1 MAGTD
6 RTKAEKQAEVQDPM
20 QPAIILV
27 RPQLGQNIGTA
38 CRAMLN
44 CGLTDLRIVQPRDGW
59 PNEDAI
65 KAASGAVAV
74 TENARIF
81 DSLADALA
89 DIQHAYAT
97 TARARDM
104 IKPVVTGEKC
114 AHEIRH
120 KAHDGGRCALVFGP
134 ERTGLNNDDLTLVDT
149 LVTIPLNPAF
159 SSLNLAQAV
168 LLVGHEWYKLG
179 LGDDV
184 QGRQLVKG
192 KTDFATKETLTHFFQ
207 HLEEQL
213 DAARFFPTE
222 EKKTVMVRNIRNMFQ
237 RMDVTYQEVQTLHG
251 VITALSGRRKGEK

>member
-6 RTKAEKQAEVQDPM
+6 KTKAEIQAAIQDPM

-44 CGLTDLRIVQPRDGW
+44 NGLTDLRLVQPRDGW
-59 PNEDAI
+59 PNEDAV

-74 TENARIF
+74 TENAQIF
-81 DSLADALA
+81 DSLEDALH

-97 TARARDM
+97 TARSRDM
-104 IKPVVTGEKC
+104 IKPVVTGENC
-114 AHEIRH
+114 AKEIRQ
-120 KAHDGGRCALVFGP
+120 KASQNGRCALVFGP

-179 LGDDV
+179 LDHVED
-184 QGRQLVKG
+184 RKLVKG
-192 KTDFATKETLTHFFQ
+192 KAEFATKETLLHFFE
-207 HLEEQL
+207 HLEQQL
-213 DAARFFPTE
+213 DLAGFYPTE
-222 EKKTVMVRNIRNMFQ
+222 EKRPTMVRNIRNLFQ
-237 RMDVTYQEVQTLHG
+237 RMDITHQEVQTLHG
-251 VITALSGRRKGEK
+251 VISSLSGRRKGEE